1 MPSSKK
7 KSFQEKLLAAP
18 VAQEGEPSAPA
29 AHEDEPSPFD
39 GFTLITSSGRSLN
52 AAAGTLAE
60 STRSESI
67 KLESMSP
74 KGSTEKDSEFQHLLS
89 LISNVCS
96 VISLPLVLIETSTKK
111 TFGDIH
117 MLKVSI

>member
-7 KSFQEKLLAAP
+7 ISGQEKLLAAP

-60 STRSESI
+60 STRSENI
-67 KLESMSP
+67 KFGSVSP
-74 KGSTEKDSEFQHLLS
+74 KGSAENYSEFQHLLS
-89 LISNVCS
+89 LSQMS
-96 VISLPLVLIETSTKK
+96 A
-111 TFGDIH
+111 
-117 MLKVSI
+117 M